1 MGRAPEVGKW
11 DARERERARASW
23 KEGRMEGGKEERE
36 RRKGRSKR
44 GKKRGRGP
52 RRKKEGREREGQDE
66 QKAREESQKQTK
78 RKERNIAEE
87 KTEPDP
93 LGVEALYRKSVGSP
107 GDSSMTCR
115 SRGSEWAK
123 VACRFPCTFH

>member
-1 MGRAPEVGKW
+1 
-11 DARERERARASW
+11 
-23 KEGRMEGGKEERE
+23 MEGGKEERE

-44 GKKRGRGP
+44 GKKRGRGL
-52 RRKKEGREREGQDE
+52 RRKKEGREREEQDE

-115 SRGSEWAK
+115 SCGSEWEK
-123 VACRFPCTFH
+123 VACWFSMYLSLNCAIAFNHVCGQQAVIYLENM